1 MTWEYQTIKLELEKN
16 WSGVILNPDELNKT
30 LNENGAASWELV
42 STVDTQSLGTTV
54 EVTLIFKRPRA
65 GAS

>member
-42 STVDTQSLGTTV
+42 STVDTQSIGTTV
-54 EVTLIFKRPRA
+54 GVTLIFKRPRA